1 MLVGISVAI
10 IAVAFAVL
18 VIYLIKTLLAA
29 KDSLEKTT
37 QTLQE
42 VQQTIDE
49 LGYEVKQIV
58 RHASDIT
65 VDVQHKMKQIDPIM
79 TSVKNLGEVL
89 SEVTLAAKQ
98 ASTTM
103 IHKFK
108 QVSPNPRVSAN
119 QHAALPSSSTAE
131 ERTIQ
136 SYASTYGSTGKGKSD
151 SSWMKWADIAAT
163 VWQKVRH

>member
-18 VIYLIKTLLAA
+18 VVYLIKTLLAA

-65 VDVQHKMKQIDPIM
+65 VDVQHKMKQIDPVM
-79 TSVKNLGEVL
+79 NSVKNLGEVL

-98 ASTTM
+98 ASSTM
-103 IHKFK
+103 IQKFK
-108 QVSPNPRVSAN
+108 QTSHRVGVN
-119 QHAALPSSSTAE
+119 QHDALPSHSTAE
-131 ERTIQ
+131 ERTLQ
-136 SYASTYGSTGKGKSD
+136 SYAATYGTAGKGKAGAG
-151 SSWMKWADIAAT
+151 WMKYADVAA
-163 VWQKVRH
+163 VIWQKFRH

>member
-18 VIYLIKTLLAA
+18 VVYLIKTLLAA

-65 VDVQHKMKQIDPIM
+65 VDVQHKMKQIDPVM
-79 TSVKNLGEVL
+79 SSVKNLGEVL

-103 IHKFK
+103 IQKFK
-108 QVSPNPRVSAN
+108 QTSPSPRVNAS
-119 QHAALPSSSTAE
+119 QQAALPSASTTE
-131 ERTIQ
+131 ERTFQ
-136 SYASTYGSTGKGKSD
+136 SYASTYGGTGKAKSG
-151 SSWMKWADIAAT
+151 SNWMKYVDIAAT
-163 VWQKVRH
+163 VWHKVRH

>member
-1 MLVGISVAI
+1 MIIGISVAI

-18 VIYLIKTLLAA
+18 VFYLIKTLLAA

-58 RHASDIT
+58 RHANDIT
-65 VDVQHKMKQIDPIM
+65 VDLQSKMKQIDPVM
-79 TSVKNLGEVL
+79 NSVKNLGEVL
-89 SEVTLAAKQ
+89 SEATLAAKQ

-103 IHKFK
+103 IAKFK
-108 QVSPNPRVSAN
+108 QNKKQAVHEKAAITSA
-119 QHAALPSSSTAE
+119 PTTAN
-131 ERTIQ
+131 ERTIN
-136 SYASTYGSTGKGKSD
+136 SYATTYAAAGKNSPEAG
-151 SSWMKWADIAAT
+151 WMKWVDTAAT
-163 VWQKVRH
+163 VWKRFRP